1 MKKLF
6 RMLALVLAMSVLLTA
21 CAFAEEG
28 DAPAAT
34 DQPAQAADSAPEAAE
49 DPVLFTFNGQEILR
63 SQVDEYLSNLYSNG
77 YVETLTEYETA
88 IEYMIQE
95 KVLEDQIEKQQLNQF
110 TAEEEEALRADAE
123 KEWEDA
129 LASYV
134 SYFLSEDT
142 DEARAKARQD
152 AEAYYQSYGVTQQQA
167 RRFDR
172 QRLRAAYDKL
182 TEKALEGKAVEPTE
196 EEIRQIFEEY
206 AEQDKQTY
214 ENNISLYETYQR
226 NGYEIWYQPAG
237 YRGVLHILLD
247 TDEELLSAY
256 QSAQVAYEEALSSED
271 TAADSTQDTAEGDAA
286 EAPAPV
292 TQADVDVAREAL
304 LAHHQKE
311 IDDIYARLE
320 AGESFESL
328 IAVYGDDPGMRDE
341 TRLKEGYS
349 VHKDSTQYYPEFT
362 AAAFSDKMQKPGDVS
377 DPIISTAGIHILYY
391 LRDIPEG
398 NVELNDDIHE
408 EIQSYL
414 ENVKKNEVLSAAY
427 DAWKQ
432 ECEIVRNEDAIA
444 AAIGDTAAEILE

>member
-1 MKKLF
+1 MMKKLF
-6 RMLALVLAMSVLLTA
+6 RMLALVLALSVLLTA
-21 CAFAEEG
+21 FAFAEEG
-28 DAPAAT
+28 DAPAVT
-34 DQPAQAADSAPEAAE
+34 DTPAQEADSAAETVAE
-49 DPVLFTFNGQEILR
+49 DPVLFTFNGQDIPL

-95 KVLEDQIEKQQLNQF
+95 MVWEDQIEKQQLNQF
-110 TAEEEEALRADAE
+110 TAEEEEALQADAE

-129 LASYV
+129 LDSYV

-152 AEAYYQSYGVTQQQA
+152 AEAYYESYGVTLETVVEN
-167 RRFDR
+167 F
-172 QRLRAAYDKL
+172 RLQAAYDKL

-214 ENNISLYETYQR
+214 ENNIALYENYQR
-226 NGYEIWYQPAG
+226 YGYEIWYQPAG

-247 TDEELLSAY
+247 TDDELLSAY
-256 QSAQVAYEEALSSED
+256 QSAQAAYEEALSSED
-271 TAADSTQDTAEGDAA
+271 TAADSTEEGAEGDAA
-286 EAPAPV
+286 ETAAPV
-292 TQADVDVAREAL
+292 TQADVDAAREAL

-328 IAVYGDDPGMRDE
+328 IAVYGADPGMQDE
-341 TRLKEGYS
+341 TYLKEGYS
-349 VHKDSTQYYPEFT
+349 VNKDSTIYD
-362 AAAFSDKMQKPGDVS
+362 AAFTDGAFSEKMQKPGDVS
-377 DPIISTAGIHILYY
+377 DPVIGSYGIHILYY

-398 NVELNDDIHE
+398 YVELDDDIHE
-408 EIQSYL
+408 EIHSYL

-427 DAWKQ
+427 DSWKQ
-432 ECEIVRNEDAIA
+432 ECEIVRNEEAIA
-444 AAIGDTAAEILE
+444 SAIGDTAAEILE